1 VTLPPGPSHPRPLQ
15 TVGWITRPGPFMERC
30 HARYGDA
37 FTLHIAHEGTWVFLS
52 HPDDVRRVF
61 TGDARVLHAGEANV
75 VLRPV
80 VGRNSVLALDEQAH
94 MAQRKLM
101 LPSFHGERMT
111 RYGDL
116 MREAAEREIA
126 SWPAHETLALWPRM
140 QQVTLEVIVRAIFGI
155 DEPARVARMRS
166 LLGRMLNWT
175 TQPSRMAALAVLGPV
190 RVERLGLF
198 RRVVDPVDAALREEI
213 ARRREDPGAAGRDD
227 VLSLLL
233 AARHEDGSP
242 MSDDELR
249 DELITLLVAGH
260 ETTATS
266 LAWALERVLRHP
278 AALDRLRGE
287 VDAGEGA
294 YIDAVIKETLRLR
307 PVLPIVLRKLTAP
320 MELAGHELPTGA
332 SVAPCIYLVHR
343 RPDVY
348 PEPRRFAPERFLE
361 RPAGTYT
368 WIPFGGGVRR
378 CLGAAFAQFEM
389 KVVLTAIVRHARL
402 SPAHPAP
409 EPIARRAITLTPA
422 RGAEV
427 VREAA

>member
-155 DEPARVARMRS
+155 DDPARVARMRS

-266 LAWALERVLRHP
+266 LAWALERLLRHP
-278 AALDRLRGE
+278 AALDRLRDE
-287 VDAGEGA
+287 VDAGEDT